1 MTAILGATVPADAER
16 ALKAEGYRT
25 LRIPPHPQL
34 PFPVNSHPDMLLFF
48 SSDAIFCTATYF
60 KVARRELEELSH
72 VAKLPIRTVT
82 REVGQRYPEDVLLNA
97 APVGK
102 YLFCRPDATAEEL
115 LTQPDVTVLPVKQG
129 YAKCSVIPV
138 GKSALMTADA
148 SIGNTAAKA
157 GLDVL
162 SLPTNGICLEG
173 YAHGFPG
180 GCTSFSPYRHT
191 DKIYFCGSLSQYAGS
206 ADMHRF
212 CANRGIQLLSL
223 GDFPPTDVGTIFLIE
238 SKR

>member
-25 LRIPPHPQL
+25 LRLPPHPQL

-48 SSDAIFCTATYF
+48 SSDAIFCTAAYF

-72 VAKLPIRTVT
+72 IAKLPVRTVM
-82 REVGQRYPEDVLLNA
+82 REVGLRYPDDVLLNA

-115 LTQPDVTVLPVKQG
+115 LTQPTVTVLPVKQG

-138 GKSALMTADA
+138 GENALMTADK
-148 SIGNTAAKA
+148 SIGKAAANA
-157 GLDVL
+157 GLAVL
-162 SLPTNGICLEG
+162 YLPTDGIRLDG
-173 YAHGFPG
+173 YSHGFPG
-180 GCTSFSPYRHT
+180 GCTSFSPYQHT
-191 DKIYFCGSLSQYAGS
+191 DTVYFCGSFSQYAGS
-206 ADMHRF
+206 GDMRRF
-212 CANRGIQLLSL
+212 CAERGIQLLSL